1 MAKSRR
7 RVQRGFSEEGVRKRA
22 TNVSLDPQLLAEARA
37 LHINVSRAAEK
48 GITLQI
54 AEERAK
60 KWREENK
67 APIDSWNDYVE
78 KNGLPLARY
87 RQF

>member
-1 MAKSRR
+1 MARAKR
-7 RVQRGFSEEGVRKRA
+7 RVQRGFSEDATRKRP

-37 LHINVSRAAEK
+37 LNINVSQAAEK

-60 KWREENK
+60 KWRAENK
-67 APIDSWNDYVE
+67 TAIDAWNEYVE
-78 KNGLPLARY
+78 SNGLPLARY